1 MGTDP
6 EPQRN
11 IFIRSDQYN
20 FIRHGIPALMMAVA
34 PDPGSAEQ
42 VKLFGD
48 WLTHRYHAPSD
59 DTSQPVDLAAAG
71 LYEDVVRTLVLAVA
85 NADRRPDWKPDSF
98 FRRYAG
104 KAPSTAL
111 PRDSPPSSR

>member
-1 MGTDP
+1 
-6 EPQRN
+6 
-11 IFIRSDQYN
+11 
-20 FIRHGIPALMMAVA
+20 MAVA

-48 WLTHRYHAPSD
+48 WLTHRYLAPSD